1 MGNTILAHALYSCS
15 KLIIDPDILFSLE
28 GNAHAINNHNKTNL
42 ISWHCDEYPRSDVK
56 IVMKILCKDW
66 DELLRLKMSYS
77 KYWKKLPNVGNFSE
91 FGFTDAVGSSW
102 LENLTMKYWTMFQ
115 NNKMNSAHTMSE
127 IVLGEYLSG
136 NTNKLQCMTEQ
147 QGWHWDLTKSNNF
160 YKIMLQKNAQ
170 YFDWLITI
178 KSIVANCLENK
189 FVNIN
194 LEFWEKAITIA
205 KVCDMSNIN
214 PQLLHWN
221 TEEYFVNNNLSLINS
236 LKRLKHGQTI

>member
-15 KLIIDPDILFSLE
+15 KLVIDPDVLFSLE
-28 GNAHAINNHNKTNL
+28 GNAHAVNAYNKTNL
-42 ISWHCDEYPRSDVK
+42 IAWHCEEYPRLDVK
-56 IVMKILCKDW
+56 IVMKILCRDW

-77 KYWKKLPNVGNFSE
+77 KYWKKLPTFGNFSE
-91 FGFTDAVGSSW
+91 FGFTNAVDSSW
-102 LENLTMKYWTMFQ
+102 MENLTMKYWTMFQ
-115 NNKMNSAHTMSE
+115 NNKMNNVHNMSE
-127 IVLGEYLSG
+127 IVLGEYLLG
-136 NTNKLQCMTEQ
+136 NTNKLQFMTKQ
-147 QGWHWDLTKSNNF
+147 QGWCWDLTKSNNF

-170 YFDWLITI
+170 YFDWLTTI
-178 KSIVANCLENK
+178 KSIVANCLENN
-189 FVNIN
+189 VINSN

-236 LKRLKHGQTI
+236 LKRLKHGKTI